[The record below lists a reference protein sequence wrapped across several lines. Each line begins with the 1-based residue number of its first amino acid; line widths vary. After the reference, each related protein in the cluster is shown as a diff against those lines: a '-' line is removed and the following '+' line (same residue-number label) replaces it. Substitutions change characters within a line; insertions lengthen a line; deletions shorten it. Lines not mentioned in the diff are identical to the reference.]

1 MVAVYA
7 KRPEVMH
14 VYPPWK
20 IWKGLHDRCSASRVL
35 TANFCYVFFVVA
47 RKTIKERGRGKGF
60 FLFKGFFLGGDFPM

>member
-20 IWKGLHDRCSASRVL
+20 IWKGLHDRCLAYESSYSDFLV
-35 TANFCYVFFVVA
+35 CFFFGGP
-47 RKTIKERGRGKGF
+47 KTIKEKAGGKGLF
-60 FLFKGFFLGGDFPM
+60 FQRLFLGDFPM